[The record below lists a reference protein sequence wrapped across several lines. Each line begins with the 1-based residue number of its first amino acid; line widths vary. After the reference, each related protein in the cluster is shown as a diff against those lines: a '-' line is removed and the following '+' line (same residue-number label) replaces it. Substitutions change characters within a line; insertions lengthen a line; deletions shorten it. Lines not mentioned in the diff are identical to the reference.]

1 MEGWVGPNFIKML
14 QTPDSY
20 FYALCGA
27 VKIHLALIR
36 TDVSYDVETT
46 NLMRGGAL
54 GYSVFCAGLTGTHV
68 VTCATKHG
76 QFWRF

>member
-36 TDVSYDVETT
+36 TDVSYDV
-46 NLMRGGAL
+46 
-54 GYSVFCAGLTGTHV
+54 
-68 VTCATKHG
+68 
-76 QFWRF
+76 